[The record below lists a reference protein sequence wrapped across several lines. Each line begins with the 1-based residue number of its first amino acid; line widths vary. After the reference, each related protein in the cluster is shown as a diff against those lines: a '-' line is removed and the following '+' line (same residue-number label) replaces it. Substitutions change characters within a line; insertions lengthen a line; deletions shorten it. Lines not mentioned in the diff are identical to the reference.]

1 MDDAT
6 LAALRTAAAAVS
18 DIGFAALVGALA
30 TTALLRGARSE
41 WARRGAR
48 LARTTFAV
56 ATAMAL
62 VAGVAGMWVQAM
74 SMTESSAW
82 DAIAGAP
89 DVIVG
94 TQFGH
99 AWAGGIVALL
109 AVRGARRALALRVS
123 ASRRV
128 DRRGDRDRR
137 ARGRA
142 RERGSRG
149 RIGLPA
155 GRPRRWS
162 MHLLAIGAWSGAA
175 IVGAL
180 VVGAAPTRDGDAAL
194 ADADGARYLARLS
207 RLATAALAL
216 VVLTGSATAW
226 HEAGG
231 RIGPLLPAAGAS
243 AWTWT
248 LAVKLVLVGVAVAL
262 GGFNRFATLPPL
274 VAALASR
281 DAPVDAPWRRFARI
295 LRIEAVVLLA
305 VLVAAAVLANG
316 EPPVV

>member
-18 DIGFAALVGALA
+18 DIGFAGLVGALA
-30 TTALLRGARSE
+30 TTALLRGARSD

-56 ATAMAL
+56 ATATAL
-62 VAGVAGMWVQAM
+62 VAGLAGMWVQAM

-82 DAIAGAP
+82 DAVAGAP

-99 AWAGGIVALL
+99 AWGGGIVALL
-109 AVRGARRALALRVS
+109 ACAALAVRWRFVPP
-123 ASRRV
+123 
-128 DRRGDRDRR
+128 RRGGWIAAAIAIAVLAVAR
-137 ARGRA
+137 A
-142 RERGSRG
+142 S
-149 RIGLPA
+149 A
-155 GRPRRWS
+155 GHAGASGFGWQTAV
-162 MHLLAIGAWSGAA
+162 MAVHLLAIGAWSGAA

-180 VVGAAPTRDGDAAL
+180 VVGGTPTRDG
-194 ADADGARYLARLS
+194 DADGARYLARLS

-216 VVLTGSATAW
+216 VVLTGSTAAW
-226 HEAGG
+226 HEAGD
-231 RIGPLLPAAGAS
+231 RIGVLLPVAGAS

-248 LAVKLVLVGVAVAL
+248 LAVKLALVGVAVAL
-262 GGFNRFATLPPL
+262 GGFNRFASLPPL
-274 VAALASR
+274 AAALASSG
-281 DAPVDAPWRRFARI
+281 APVDAPWRRFARI

>member
-18 DIGFAALVGALA
+18 DIGFAALAGALA
-30 TTALLRGARSE
+30 TTTLLRGARSD

-62 VAGVAGMWVQAM
+62 VAGFAGMWVQAM

-99 AWAGGIVALL
+99 AWGGGIVALL
-109 AVRGARRALALRVS
+109 ACAALAVRWRFVPP
-123 ASRRV
+123 
-128 DRRGDRDRR
+128 RRGGWIAAAIAIAVLAVAR
-137 ARGRA
+137 A
-142 RERGSRG
+142 S
-149 RIGLPA
+149 A
-155 GRPRRWS
+155 GHAGASGFGWPTAA
-162 MHLLAIGAWSGAA
+162 MAVHLLAIGAWSGAA

-180 VVGAAPTRDGDAAL
+180 VVGGAPTRDGDAPL
-194 ADADGARYLARLS
+194 AGADGARYLARLS

-216 VVLTGSATAW
+216 VMLTGGATAW

-231 RIGPLLPAAGAS
+231 RIGTLLPAAGAS

-248 LAVKLVLVGVAVAL
+248 LDVKLVLVGVAVAL

-274 VAALASR
+274 VAALASSG
-281 DAPVDAPWRRFARI
+281 APVDAPWRRFARI
-295 LRIEAVVLLA
+295 LRVEAVVLLA